1 MVWAYRR
8 LSIGAVI
15 TCLLFVNMA
24 GMEFVIPA
32 SKEELR
38 RDEGKGVYVVRQTFD
53 NDELPM
59 VLEGMLSRTL
69 LVTPTRVLY

>member
-1 MVWAYRR
+1 MPSR
-8 LSIGAVI
+8 VI
-15 TCLLFVNMA
+15 HEIEPCSNHVLIFVNMA

-53 NDELPM
+53 SDELTV
-59 VLEGMLSRTL
+59 VLEGM
-69 LVTPTRVLY
+69 

>member
-1 MVWAYRR
+1 
-8 LSIGAVI
+8 
-15 TCLLFVNMA
+15 MA

-53 NDELPM
+53 NDELAI
-59 VLEGMLSRTL
+59 VLEGMLRHTVRSLNIRKYF
-69 LVTPTRVLY
+69 RVFYSV